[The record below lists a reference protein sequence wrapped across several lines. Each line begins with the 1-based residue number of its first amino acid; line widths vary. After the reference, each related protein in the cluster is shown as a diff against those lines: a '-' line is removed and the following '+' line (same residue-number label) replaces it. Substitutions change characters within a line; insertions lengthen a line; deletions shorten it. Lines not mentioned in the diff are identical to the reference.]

1 MTKKQKGKH
10 IHLIGIG
17 GTGLSA
23 IAQVLLDRGFRVSG
37 SDEALT
43 KRTADLYQAG
53 ANIFKGHRAS
63 NVTGAQ
69 MVVLSSAIPEDNPEM
84 QEARRLGIPLLKRG
98 DLLGSLMTNN
108 TGIAIT
114 GTHGKTTTT
123 GMVAQIL
130 LEAELDP
137 TVIMGGTLAK
147 MDSNGRSGTGKH
159 FVVEADEYDQMFLG
173 LRPKIGVVT
182 NIEYDHPD
190 SYPTRARY
198 EQAFVEFAKLLP
210 DDGCLVICAED
221 SNAVGLLKVNQ
232 NLTRY
237 AYGIGFPIT
246 PMPGLN
252 LLLAQDV
259 RPNAQGGVDFSVDLN
274 LEPIGEVSLQV
285 AGDHNVNNA
294 LAAMAVALHEGLPFE
309 AIARALGNFPG
320 VERRFELRGQVQ
332 GVTVIDDYAHHP
344 TEIKT
349 TLAAVKQRYPGQRLW
364 AVWQPHTYSR
374 VKAMM
379 ADFATCF
386 GHADG
391 VVVLDI
397 YRSRERDTLGLTPE
411 GVAKQVKHP
420 NVQYGGALA
429 QATSLLLDQ
438 VQANDVVITLNAG
451 DARVM
456 GDWLLDGLRERQ
468 AKVVLSLTEDSMGDD
483 KDKGTADEANEND
496 PNKMFKLDAT
506 AAQVRRLVD
515 RLKKEEEK
523 KGSTKQDSD
532 EGKN

>member
-43 KRTADLYQAG
+43 QRTADLYEAG

-63 NVTGAQ
+63 NITGAQ
-69 MVVLSSAIPEDNPEM
+69 MIVVSSAVPEDNPEIK
-84 QEARRLGIPLLKRG
+84 EARRLGIPLLKRG

-147 MDSNGRSGTGKH
+147 MESNGRSGTGKH

-190 SYPTRARY
+190 SYPTPARY
-198 EQAFVEFAKLLP
+198 EQAFQEFVKLLP
-210 DDGCLVICAED
+210 NDGCLVICAED

-232 NLTRY
+232 ALTRY

-259 RPNAQGGVDFSVDLN
+259 RPNGKGGVDFSVDLN
-274 LEPIGEVSLQV
+274 LEPIGEMSLQV
-285 AGDHNVNNA
+285 GGDHNVNNA
-294 LAAMAVALHEGLPFE
+294 LAATAVALHEGLPFDL
-309 AIARALGNFPG
+309 IARALANFPG
-320 VERRFELRGQVQ
+320 VERRFELRGQVA
-332 GVTVIDDYAHHP
+332 GVTVLDDYAHHP
-344 TEIKT
+344 TEIRS
-349 TLAAVKQRYPGQRLW
+349 TLAAAKQRYPHHRIW

-374 VKAMM
+374 LKVMM

-386 GHADG
+386 KDADG

-397 YRSRERDTLGLTPE
+397 YRSRERDSLGLTSE

-420 NVQYGGALA
+420 NVHYGGTLA
-429 QATSLLLDQ
+429 QATSHLLDQ
-438 VQANDVVITLNAG
+438 LQADDVVITLNAG

-468 AKVVLSLTEDSMGDD
+468 AKVVLSLTEDLMGDD
-483 KDKGTADEANEND
+483 KEQGTAEDGQEND

-523 KGSTKQDSD
+523 KGNNKPEND